1 MPRKCLKKTKK
12 TQKKRVTLLKARK
25 KGLFL
30 GEVLPQFSVVK
41 QKVAFIGLG

>member
-12 TQKKRVTLLKARK
+12 TQKKRVTLQKARK

-30 GEVLPQFSVVK
+30 GEVLPLFSVVK
-41 QKVAFIGLG
+41 QKGAFIGLG